1 MSSSL
6 RCARATAEHAISA
19 LHGSYHRVLFR
30 SYRISRVQ
38 RDFIT

>member
-19 LHGSYHRVLFR
+19 LRGSYHCVV
-30 SYRISRVQ
+30 YGTYQISRAQ